1 MTPPK
6 FRQGDR
12 VEHRRFGYGRVI
24 LDEGA
29 TVIVR
34 FDHGIESCE
43 SSALNRATT
52 FLESLRSE
60 EWHAPL
66 AVVTK
71 AQALAIESV
80 NDVWGVLSSSRIDLL
95 PHQLWV

>member
-1 MTPPK
+1 MTSTH
-6 FRQGDR
+6 FSREDR
-12 VEHRRFGYGRVI
+12 VEHRRFGNGRII
-24 LDEGA
+24 LDEGV

-43 SSALNRATT
+43 RSALNRTSG
-52 FLESLRSE
+52 LEESLRSDT
-60 EWHAPL
+60 WHAPL

-95 PHQLWV
+95 PHQLW